1 MTLTRRLSIA
11 LVSVSVATRAT
22 CTLLPP
28 QQQQQPPPQ
37 DKAPA
42 SGGIPGADFVDA
54 GSKKRGKKGGSGGS
68 TPGAS
73 KQQHAKEKVEAKTG
87 DARGG
92 GEFNT
97 TNWWTTV
104 EAALADDSAYE
115 PRGWNTLA
123 KPEWVPLAGALT
135 PGAANEHRVGHVT
148 PGYSATHAPAASNGH
163 SASHS
168 SNVAFPVSLPPDTR
182 FEEELEGRNLDPD
195 AMVAQLMDMGYSIED
210 AQVAFQCRTLAAC
223 VDAIATKT
231 DPEVLA
237 SFRAQEL
244 AAQQLQQWRQRVNSE
259 QTGEQQ
265 QQQAGRLFSAA
276 GGGGG
281 GGGGADS
288 DEWIQ
293 VGGSHGKH
301 SGRSKAA
308 LAAQLAPGTAAVLKR
323 LLESGLLTEAQLDVG
338 TVRKLVNAPPKVAF
352 DVVVGLEKCL
362 THHGKTV
369 RNVAGWL
376 DVGLQRV
383 LSFHSASPSPGP
395 GSDAGTSDAGGWGV
409 QAHSNGGQ
417 AQPQQLPR
425 HYRNL
430 HPDIVAELL
439 LALQAMRCTPEEL
452 DELATRELEVWQ
464 RLKGVEFTTMFLE
477 DMKHHST
484 KNVITNAGA
493 WMFGCMKRFDSVK
506 QQSAMEARRRAQEQQ
521 RAKQPPPPP
530 PPKQQQQQRQ
540 ASPTRSYASSEEHFG
555 SYYGREPAECNGVQ
569 QQYPGSVA
577 AYPEW
582 ASHVNENRPPEY
594 TGSGPYY
601 STQPAATGGDAVPF
615 STGASL
621 VTRPPTWSQPN
632 PHMVHGS
639 YPGMPQAQASRAPP
653 GFGRA
658 QPEAPPPSVA
668 FQAFSSAAPFSLFAN
683 AAPSPPVQPVAVPA
697 PGSNDD
703 DLQFILSQLGVGV

>member
-1 MTLTRRLSIA
+1 
-11 LVSVSVATRAT
+11 
-22 CTLLPP
+22 
-28 QQQQQPPPQ
+28 
-37 DKAPA
+37 
-42 SGGIPGADFVDA
+42 VDA
-54 GSKKRGKKGGSGGS
+54 GSKKRGKKGGSGGN
-68 TPGAS
+68 TGGVAKQHQGKVVGTKPG
-73 KQQHAKEKVEAKTG
+73 EAH
-87 DARGG
+87 GG

-123 KPEWVPLAGALT
+123 KPAW
-135 PGAANEHRVGHVT
+135 GAASGSSTPDAGNGHDAGHVK
-148 PGYSATHAPAASNGH
+148 PGRSAVHAQAAANGH
-163 SASHS
+163 SASGY
-168 SNVAFPVSLPPDTR
+168 VAFPVALPPDALPTDAR
-182 FEEELEGRNLDPD
+182 FEEELEGGNLDPD

-223 VDAIATKT
+223 VDAIANKT

-259 QTGEQQ
+259 QQQ
-265 QQQAGRLFSAA
+265 QTETGRLFSAGES
-276 GGGGG
+276 GGR
-281 GGGGADS
+281 ADS
-288 DEWIQ
+288 DEWVQ
-293 VGGSHGKH
+293 VGGGHGKH

-362 THHGKTV
+362 THHGKMV

-383 LSFHSASPSPGP
+383 MSFQSASPSPGP

-409 QAHSNGGQ
+409 QAPSNGGQ
-417 AQPQQLPR
+417 PHLQQLPR

-430 HPDIVAELL
+430 HPDLVAELL

-464 RLKGVEFTTMFLE
+464 RLKGVEFTIMFLE

-484 KNVITNAGA
+484 KNTITNAGA
-493 WMFGCMKRFDSVK
+493 WMFGCMKRFDSNK
-506 QQSAMEARRRAQEQQ
+506 QQSAMEARRRAQELQ

-530 PPKQQQQQRQ
+530 KQQQRQ
-540 ASPTRSYASSEEHFG
+540 ASPTRSYAGSEEHFG
-555 SYYGREPAECNGVQ
+555 SHYGREPAESNGVQ
-569 QQYPGSVA
+569 QQHYPGSVVPA
-577 AYPEW
+577 VSAYPEW
-582 ASHVNENRPPEY
+582 ASHVNENQPPEY
-594 TGSGPYY
+594 TGSDAYY
-601 STQPAATGGDAVPF
+601 GAQQAAAGGGDAATF
-615 STGASL
+615 STAASL
-621 VTRPPTWSQPN
+621 AMRPPTWSQPN
-632 PHMVHGS
+632 PHMLHGS
-639 YPGMPQAQASRAPP
+639 YPGQAPAPVLRPPP
-653 GFGRA
+653 GFSR
-658 QPEAPPPSVA
+658 PEAPPPSVA
-668 FQAFSSAAPFSLFAN
+668 FQAFSSAAPFSLFA
-683 AAPSPPVQPVAVPA
+683 QPA
-697 PGSNDD
+697 PPTPAAARPPPGPSDD